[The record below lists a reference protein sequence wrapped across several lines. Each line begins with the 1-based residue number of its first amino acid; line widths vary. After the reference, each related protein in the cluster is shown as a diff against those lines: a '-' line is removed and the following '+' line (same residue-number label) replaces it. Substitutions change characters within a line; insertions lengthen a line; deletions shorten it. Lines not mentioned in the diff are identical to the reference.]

1 MKQAEFINM
10 LSLSIIVP
18 IYNVEKYVHSC
29 LESIFR
35 QDMADETFEVILVND
50 GTPDKSMEMISDII
64 EAHHNIMIIEQQNQ
78 GLSVAR
84 NNGMQKATG
93 EYLIFVDSDDMLID
107 NCLSPLLKKAIESK
121 VDLLI
126 ADYCE
131 IDKNGICNQ
140 SQHIDPA
147 DIMNATEKTG
157 EESFLKD
164 LSPYD
169 CHVWHNIYR
178 KKFLVDNK
186 IEFTPDIIFE
196 DIPFTHECYI
206 KAKKCLKLNCPMY
219 LYRKGHAQSITSK
232 FTKKSGMDFG
242 TAIAK
247 TWELTYTKGLSPK
260 VIFKL
265 KDNVF
270 TCFSHMIYCIIHNI
284 PNHKDGI
291 DIISHFKQTSPNIHF
306 VNSIKQRFVD
316 FMIWEMPHLYIS
328 LRYFYAGIL
337 EEHSRTL
344 KNSFQNDNNNLC

>member
-1 MKQAEFINM
+1 MKQADFINM

-35 QDMADETFEVILVND
+35 QDMEDETFEVILVND
-50 GTPDKSMEMISDII
+50 GTPDKSMEMISDIL

-78 GLSVAR
+78 GLSLAR

-121 VDLLI
+121 VDLLV

-131 IDKNGICNQ
+131 IDKNGICYSN
-140 SQHIDPA
+140 QHIDPA
-147 DIMNATEKTG
+147 VIMNAIEKTG

-169 CHVWHNIYR
+169 CHVWHSIYR
-178 KKFLVDNK
+178 RKFILDNK
-186 IEFTPDIIFE
+186 IKFTPDIIYE
-196 DIPFTHECYI
+196 DITFTHECYI

-219 LYRKGHAQSITSK
+219 LYRKGHAQSITSH
-232 FTKKSGMDFG
+232 FTKKSGLDYV

-247 TWELTYTKGLSPK
+247 TWELTYAKGLSHK
-260 VIFKL
+260 VIFQL
-265 KDNVF
+265 QENVF
-270 TCFSHMIYCIIHNI
+270 TCFSFMIYNVIHNI
-284 PNHKDGI
+284 PKTNDKI
-291 DIISHFKQTSPNIHF
+291 DIINHFKQIEPNIHF
-306 VNSIKQRFVD
+306 RNGIKQRVVD
-316 FMIWEMPHLYIS
+316 HMIWKKLSLYLSLRHLYS
-328 LRYFYAGIL
+328 HYF
-337 EEHSRTL
+337 EESIWKL
-344 KNSFQNDNNNLC
+344 KNNINIKKLISC

>member
-1 MKQAEFINM
+1 M

-35 QDMADETFEVILVND
+35 QGMTDDTFEVILVND
-50 GTPDKSMEMISDII
+50 GTPDHSMEVISDYIQ
-64 EAHHNIMIIEQQNQ
+64 AHHNIKIIEQQNQ
-78 GLSVAR
+78 GLSMAR

-107 NCLSPLLKKAIESK
+107 YCLPPLLKKAVESEI
-121 VDLLI
+121 DLLI

-131 IDKNGICNQ
+131 IDKKGICNCNQ
-140 SQHIDPA
+140 QA
-147 DIMNATEKTG
+147 DSNSISYLTEKTG
-157 EESFLKD
+157 EESFLND

-178 KKFLVDNK
+178 RKFLVDNNIK
-186 IEFTPDIIFE
+186 FIPNIIYE

-206 KAKKCLKLNCPMY
+206 KAKKCLIINYPMY
-219 LYRKGHAQSITSK
+219 FYRKGHAQSITSH
-232 FTKKSGMDFG
+232 FTKKSGLDYV

-265 KDNVF
+265 KENVF
-270 TCFSHMIYCIIHNI
+270 TCFSFMIYCITHNI
-284 PNHKDGI
+284 PNSNDRI
-291 DIISHFKQTSPNIHF
+291 NIINHFKQIAPNIHF
-306 VNSIKQRFVD
+306 RNGIKQRIVD
-316 FMIWEMPHLYIS
+316 LMIWEMPSLYLY
-328 LRYFYAGIL
+328 LRNFYACYF
-337 EEHSRTL
+337 EESIWKL
-344 KNSFQNDNNNLC
+344 KKQYT